1 MVETSATSCSMQVV
15 TPDLSTVVEHSRVC
29 MVVVTG
35 GCDVTLFVK
44 VVRVLVLAIVV
55 NRVRVGA
62 GMQDI
67 AFDAAHSVQRA
78 SGADC

>member
-1 MVETSATSCSMQVV
+1 M
-15 TPDLSTVVEHSRVC
+15 
-29 MVVVTG
+29 VVTG

>member
-15 TPDLSTVVEHSRVC
+15 TPDLSTVVEHSWVC

-35 GCDVTLFVK
+35 GCDVTLLVK